1 MISSIT
7 DLRNATAQH
16 VVGLETQ
23 RSNPNIV
30 ASIWNKLLHD
40 RRMPRNRMTRKRGGA
55 AYELAGAPLQYAMTP
70 GSAFTTDPAVAVYDR
85 FPVDPTVNPQVVSD
99 LDVYF
104 NSALS
109 RGCGVENTSLEVPAN
124 MGSNLVGGKRKRK
137 GTRKHGGAS
146 VDPTGFFD
154 NIQTRVGDLASGLV
168 HHPYMSDARPTIPHS
183 LAHQWQGRV
192 DSIPSSPDP
201 TNPTWSYMTE
211 QPQRVADSSV
221 LMTNLGP
228 SVGNLY
234 NSTNFG
240 PSVGGKSRKGR
251 KARKTHR
258 KTHKARKSHR
268 KTRGRK

>member
-1 MISSIT
+1 
-7 DLRNATAQH
+7 
-16 VVGLETQ
+16 
-23 RSNPNIV
+23 
-30 ASIWNKLLHD
+30 
-40 RRMPRNRMTRKRGGA
+40 MTRKRGGA
-55 AYELAGAPLQYAMTP
+55 AYELTGAPLHYAMTP

-124 MGSNLVGGKRKRK
+124 MGSNLVGGKHKRK
-137 GTRKHGGAS
+137 GKGSRKHRGGS
-146 VDPTGFFD
+146 SDPTGFFD
-154 NIQTRVGDLASGLV
+154 NIQTRVGDLASGIA
-168 HHPYMSDARPTIPHS
+168 HHPYMSIARPTLPHS

-211 QPQRVADSSV
+211 QPQRMADSRL

-234 NSTNFG
+234 NKTTFG
-240 PSVGGKSRKGR
+240 PSVGGARKSRRSRSR
-251 KARKTHR
+251 KAR
-258 KTHKARKSHR
+258 KTHKARKTSSR
-268 KTRGRK
+268 K

>member
-7 DLRNATAQH
+7 DLRNAAAQH
-16 VVGLETQ
+16 VVGHETQ
-23 RSNPNIV
+23 RSNPKIV
-30 ASIWNKLLHD
+30 TSIWNKLLHD
-40 RRMPRNRMTRKRGGA
+40 RRMARNRNRRTRKRGGA
-55 AYELAGAPLQYAMTP
+55 AYELAGAPLHYAMTP
-70 GSAFTTDPAVAVYDR
+70 GSAFTTDPVVAVYNR

-109 RGCGVENTSLEVPAN
+109 RGCGIENISLEVPAN

-137 GTRKHGGAS
+137 NSRKQGGANADS
-146 VDPTGFFD
+146 TGLFD
-154 NIQTRVGDLASGLV
+154 NIQTRVGDLASGLA
-168 HHPYMSDARPTIPHS
+168 HHPYMSVARPTITHS

-201 TNPTWSYMTE
+201 TNHTWSFMTE
-211 QPQRVADSSV
+211 RPQPIADSSV
-221 LMTNLGP
+221 LMTDLGS

-234 NSTNFG
+234 NQTNFG
-240 PSVGGKSRKGR
+240 PSVGGARKRRSR
-251 KARKTHR
+251 KARKTYR
-258 KTHKARKSHR
+258 KAR